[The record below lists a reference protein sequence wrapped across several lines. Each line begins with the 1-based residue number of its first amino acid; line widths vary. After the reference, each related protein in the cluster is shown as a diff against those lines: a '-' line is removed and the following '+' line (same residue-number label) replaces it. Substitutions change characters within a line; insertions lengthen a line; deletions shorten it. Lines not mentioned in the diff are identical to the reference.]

1 MRSAARRRLDL
12 YLNRTHELNIEGL
25 LLLFSLLTPSVL
37 LWLKKNCTSKIM
49 QVGNFGRNMSI
60 GATNRPTLS
69 WEDKL
74 KVSTPILSA
83 KPWGSA
89 VTINVVIF
97 RHFFSSFSYNQVQ
110 CYHNYNHNDNT
121 FCLYAKKNTFIKYC
135 KDINTENTQC
145 ANTCM
150 CIWSTD
156 PNKWY
161 INKRMLVKPFIKIC
175 YRKKRLEIR

>member
-1 MRSAARRRLDL
+1 MPGRLDL

-37 LWLKKNCTSKIM
+37 LWLKKIVPAKLCKLATLVETCPLGLQTGRHFLGRTNSKWAHPYCLQNHEGVQLQLM
-49 QVGNFGRNMSI
+49 F
-60 GATNRPTLS
+60 
-69 WEDKL
+69 
-74 KVSTPILSA
+74 
-83 KPWGSA
+83 
-89 VTINVVIF
+89 VIF